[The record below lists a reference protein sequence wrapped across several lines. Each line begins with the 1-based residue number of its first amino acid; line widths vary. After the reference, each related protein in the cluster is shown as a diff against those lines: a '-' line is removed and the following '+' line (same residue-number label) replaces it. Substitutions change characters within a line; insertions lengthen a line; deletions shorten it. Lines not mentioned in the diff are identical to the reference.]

1 MHESATGGES
11 KTLLIAGASGVIGRH
26 VRRRATAL
34 GWSVRA
40 LTVSASSKTDE
51 NNIQW
56 IGWEP
61 HLAATGESDA
71 VSSIADALNGCQA
84 MINLAGSA
92 IDAGR
97 LGARHCQ
104 EVLTSRVQAGEALA
118 AGLRGAT
125 APPAVWIQASGVG
138 FYGERGECDVTES
151 DPLGA
156 GLQLP
161 EICRQWEAA
170 GADCGVPIRR
180 IVTRFGLVM
189 ASDARA
195 FQKMMQPIRM
205 GVGGRLGSG
214 KQWHPWISGHDL
226 ARALFH
232 LIEDQS
238 AAGVF
243 NLTAPEPIRQLEMTR
258 LLAKAVN
265 RPSFF
270 PAPAFVLKAVLGGVA
285 SELLLPSCRA
295 RPTRLQASG
304 FEFEYPRFED
314 FVGDLVGND
323 RDSARRD

>member
-1 MHESATGGES
+1 MHESATGNES

-26 VRRRATAL
+26 IRRRATAL

-40 LTVSASSKTDE
+40 LTVSASSKTNE

-61 HLAATGESDA
+61 SLAATGDTDA
-71 VSSIADALNGCQA
+71 VSPIADALNGCQA

-97 LGARHCQ
+97 IGAKHRQ
-104 EVLTSRVQAGEALA
+104 ELLTSRVQAGEALA
-118 AGLRGAT
+118 AGLRAT
-125 APPAVWIQASGVG
+125 TVPPAVWIQASGVG
-138 FYGERGECDVTES
+138 FYGDTGEHDVTEG
-151 DPLGA
+151 DPMGTDLH
-156 GLQLP
+156 LP

-170 GADCGVPIRR
+170 GADSGVPIRR
-180 IVTRFGLVM
+180 IVTRIGLVM
-189 ASDARA
+189 APDAQA

-214 KQWHPWISGHDL
+214 KQWYPWISGHDI
-226 ARALFH
+226 ARAFFH

-238 AAGVF
+238 AEGVF
-243 NLTAPEPIRQLEMTR
+243 NLTAPEPIRQIEMTR

-270 PAPAFVLKAVLGGVA
+270 PAPAFVLKTVLGGVA

-304 FEFEYPRFED
+304 FEFQYSRFED
-314 FVGDLVGND
+314 FVGDLVEHD
-323 RDSARRD
+323 D